1 VSQTEMLL
9 ANGEQYGRKF
19 RGPASGRPSLG
30 VAVVACMDARIDVYA
45 LLGLH
50 PGEAHVVRN
59 AGGVVTDDV
68 IRSLTVSQ
76 HELGTTEIILIHHTK
91 CGMQTFTD
99 KEFKTKIAAET
110 GSKPP
115 WPTMAFVDVDEDVR
129 TSIAQLKACPFL
141 NRTREVRG
149 FVFDVDTGALREVRL
164 DGQLPPSLTPAD
176 FPAVPLAIDGF
187 ASQDGKAQSK
197 ANLPLVAQPRAL
209 RRQG

>member
-1 VSQTEMLL
+1 MLL
-9 ANGEQYGRKF
+9 ANGERYERKF

-30 VAVVACMDARIDVYA
+30 VAIVACMDARMDVYA
-45 LLGLH
+45 LLGLN

-68 IRSLTVSQ
+68 IRSLTISQ
-76 HELGTTEIILIHHTK
+76 QELGTTEIILIHHTK

-115 WPTMAFVDVDEDVR
+115 WPSMAFADVYEDVR

-149 FVFDVDTGALREVRL
+149 FVFEVDTGALREVRVGDL
-164 DGQLPPSLTPAD
+164 SPAGLS
-176 FPAVPLAIDGF
+176 PAGLQPDEVLQRQERARPE
-187 ASQDGKAQSK
+187 KE
-197 ANLPLVAQPRAL
+197 LPLVAQRRAL